1 MTPINPRGSPAV
13 SKIDERIPT
22 PGTGEYEWK
31 GFIPFKENPHV
42 INPKNGYVV
51 NWNNKP
57 VKEWTNGEYS
67 FYWGEDNR
75 VQQYI
80 NGMEARGKVTL
91 EDINEINYT
100 ASFAQLRANLFK
112 PLLIDVLDKNKS
124 TNGNYT
130 YLIEKL
136 EEWNNLKEDEN
147 KE

>member
-1 MTPINPRGSPAV
+1 MILYLKLQVTSINTRGSPAV

-57 VKEWTNGEYS
+57 AKEWTNGEYS

-80 NGMEARGKVTL
+80 GDGSERESYIRRYLMK
-91 EDINEINYT
+91 
-100 ASFAQLRANLFK
+100 
-112 PLLIDVLDKNKS
+112 LIIRQALHSYEQTSLNR
-124 TNGNYT
+124 Y
-130 YLIEKL
+130 
-136 EEWNNLKEDEN
+136 
-147 KE
+147 